1 LLLVY
6 ERMLILTMNSTLVS
20 WFVVGFLALSALLY
34 WKFSRAADHQKP
46 APTSHSATTPK
57 TSASPSPMVTTAPNA
72 PVSFGYKLTWLAVRT
87 TDSKAVA
94 QALHLQGLQPCG
106 WEQGIAGAYEQTVFV
121 TPAVAGWTL
130 VAGRTLPFLPESAS
144 VPETEALVSQLSQ
157 QFGEA
162 QYFSSQRVIEAH
174 GWVKRLQGKIVRAYA
189 YIGEK
194 GETVVA
200 TGPLSAIEP
209 PTLVNTRSLA
219 AQRDTAYLERPDLT
233 TPTEELVMQ
242 IAAQW
247 SVDPTTL
254 DTRHDI
260 APGFGWQGHYVGK

>member
-1 LLLVY
+1 
-6 ERMLILTMNSTLVS
+6 MNSTLVS
-20 WFVVGFLALSALLY
+20 WLVAGFLALSALLY
-34 WKFSRAADHQKP
+34 WKFGRAAGHQKP
-46 APTSHSATTPK
+46 ASASHSTTASK
-57 TSASPSPMVTTAPNA
+57 ASASQAPMVATAPNV

-87 TDSKAVA
+87 TEAKAVA
-94 QALHLQGLQPCG
+94 QALHLQGLQQCS
-106 WEQGIAGAYEQTVFV
+106 WEHGVEGAYAQTVFV

-130 VAGRTLPFLPESAS
+130 VAGRTLPFLPDPAS
-144 VPETEALVSQLSQ
+144 VPAAEALVSQLSQ

-174 GWVKRLQGKIVRAYA
+174 GWVKGLKGKIVRAYA
-189 YIGEK
+189 YVGDQ

-200 TGPLSAIEP
+200 TGPLSAVEP

-233 TPTEELVMQ
+233 TPTEELVMK

-260 APGFGWQGHYVGK
+260 TPGFGWQGRYVGK

>member
-1 LLLVY
+1 
-6 ERMLILTMNSTLVS
+6 MNSVLVS
-20 WFVVGFLALSALLY
+20 WLVVGFLVLSALLY
-34 WKFSRAADHQKP
+34 WKFGRAADNQKP
-46 APTSHSATTPK
+46 APASHSTTAPK
-57 TSASPSPMVTTAPNA
+57 TSASQAPMVATAPNV

-87 TDSKAVA
+87 TDAKAVA
-94 QALHLQGLQPCG
+94 QALHLQGLQQCS
-106 WEQGIAGAYEQTVFV
+106 WEQGIEGAYAQTVFV

-130 VAGRTLPFLPESAS
+130 VAGRTLPFLPDPAS
-144 VPETEALVSQLSQ
+144 VPAAEALVSQLSQ

-174 GWVKRLQGKIVRAYA
+174 GWAKGLKGKIVRAYA
-189 YIGEK
+189 YVGDQ

-200 TGPLSAIEP
+200 TGPLSAVEP